1 MFEVKKEANVGG
13 SEWAGRKR
21 KISDVEEPD
30 QVELQKAWKGL
41 LFNERNKFEPYPSVP
56 MQIMQEVEGRRVE

>member
-30 QVELQKAWKGL
+30 QVEL
-41 LFNERNKFEPYPSVP
+41 
-56 MQIMQEVEGRRVE
+56 